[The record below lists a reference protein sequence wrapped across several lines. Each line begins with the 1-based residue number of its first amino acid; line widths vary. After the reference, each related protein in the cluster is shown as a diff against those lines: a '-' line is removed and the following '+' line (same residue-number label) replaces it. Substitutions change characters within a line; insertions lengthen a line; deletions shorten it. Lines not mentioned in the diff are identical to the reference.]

1 MHAIPSNTLTRES
14 DSAILREVKSLSAA
28 AGYRHLIR
36 GNSMKAEE
44 VYRQIVVALGRAGI
58 VAPHIANL
66 SDTREYSE
74 KEAAQLA
81 EEVVDYLEA
90 ELKHR
95 DRKFR

>member
-1 MHAIPSNTLTRES
+1 MAADRMS
-14 DSAILREVKSLSAA
+14 DE
-28 AGYRHLIR
+28 H
-36 GNSMKAEE
+36 
-44 VYRQIVVALGRAGI
+44 
-58 VAPHIANL
+58 L